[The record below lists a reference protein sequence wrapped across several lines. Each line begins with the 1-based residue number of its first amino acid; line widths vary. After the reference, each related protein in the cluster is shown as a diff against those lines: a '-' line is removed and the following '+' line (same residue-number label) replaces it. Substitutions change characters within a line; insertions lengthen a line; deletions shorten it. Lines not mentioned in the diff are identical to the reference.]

1 MLWIYVKKILTLTNK
16 REGAGLKHCNGPKVF
31 IEYPNINDIFENI
44 GQYNLDKERKIWIVF
59 SWFDSWY
66 GFQ

>member
-16 REGAGLKHCNGPKVF
+16 REGAGLKHCNGPNVF

-44 GQYNLDKERKIWIVF
+44 GQYNLDKERKIGIVF
-59 SWFDSWY
+59 S
-66 GFQ
+66 